1 MQTSPNKNPMN
12 KPPPAGRRRWRRAPI
27 QVDLPLPDP
36 DDGVDGDQD
45 FGHGERAGV
54 PWWQGRTAVIAL
66 AAVTALSLL
75 WAAIAHVHV
84 RDERAAASVLQQQ
97 LKQATLRP
105 ASTERR
111 IRITP
116 NVRSW
121 SAAPDA
127 QIRLPEPPELLE
139 LYLPVGYTQFNTFA
153 VIVDKVDHGRL
164 LVLQR
169 LAADSNRDLRVGLN
183 SSAFGAGEYRIR
195 LQGYT
200 WRGERVDVG
209 WVRLVVE

>member
-1 MQTSPNKNPMN
+1 M
-12 KPPPAGRRRWRRAPI
+12 PPATAMTERAAPGRRRWRRAPV
-27 QVDLPLPDP
+27 QVNLPLPDP
-36 DDGVDGDQD
+36 DEESESHQD
-45 FGHGERAGV
+45 LAYGPRVEQ

-66 AAVTALSLL
+66 AAVTALSLI
-75 WAAIAHVHV
+75 WAVAAHVRARH
-84 RDERAAASVLQQQ
+84 ERATASALQQE
-97 LKQATLRP
+97 LRQATLRP

-111 IRITP
+111 IRVAP

-127 QIRLPEPPELLE
+127 QIHLPEPPELLE
-139 LYLPVGYTQFNTFA
+139 LYLPVGYTQYSTFA
-153 VIVDKVDHGRL
+153 VTVDKVDHGRL

-169 LAADSNRDLRVGLN
+169 LVADSNRDLRVGLN

>member
-1 MQTSPNKNPMN
+1 MPRATAMTERAAP
-12 KPPPAGRRRWRRAPI
+12 GRRRWRRAPV
-27 QVDLPLPDP
+27 QVNLPLPDP
-36 DDGVDGDQD
+36 DEESE
-45 FGHGERAGV
+45 GHQNTANGPRVEQ
-54 PWWQGRTAVIAL
+54 PWWQGRAAVIAL
-66 AAVTALSLL
+66 AVVTALSLI
-75 WAAIAHVHV
+75 WAVAAQV
-84 RDERAAASVLQQQ
+84 RARHERATASALQQE
-97 LKQATLRP
+97 LRQATLRP

-127 QIRLPEPPELLE
+127 QIHLPEPPELLE
-139 LYLPVGYTQFNTFA
+139 LYLPVGYTQFSTFA
-153 VIVDKVDHGRL
+153 VTVDKVDHGRL

-169 LAADSNRDLRVGLN
+169 LVADSNRDLRVGLN